1 MIMNDLLRQIRNEW
15 RANLWLGVELLVVFA
30 VLWYLVDW
38 SYVTLR
44 TWLQP
49 MGFDTEHCYNLS
61 FNRLT
66 PQADGYRADDD
77 TEADMKNLLEIVERL
92 RHRPGVEY
100 VAVSQNSI
108 PYNDGSNGLTLGVD
122 STNVTVMQR
131 WVQPDF
137 FPLFRLQGVAVQT
150 EDGRTVKTT
159 RPDSLATAMHRRGNH
174 VILSHNFVSA
184 VRTPS
189 LGYADALSM
198 LGKDYPY
205 GGYTSDDYLHVAGIC
220 EPMRWSH
227 FSTTEQWG
235 GPLAAIELRDSH
247 ICQLGNPL
255 YVQVSLRLTP
265 DADTGTRF
273 MDELMADA
281 DRLYTLGNV
290 FLLDVQSFSSLQE
303 TMEMDDVNEARTQ
316 LCVIGFLLLNIFL
329 GVIGTFWFRTQHR
342 RSEIALR
349 MSFGSTRRGVFR
361 RLIVEGLLLLTLAAV
376 PAVFIA
382 FNVGM
387 AELVD
392 VERMSFGGGRFAM
405 TVLVSW
411 LLMAL
416 MIVLGIWYPAR
427 RAMLVQPAEALHDE

>member
-1 MIMNDLLRQIRNEW
+1 MNDLLRQIRNEW

-38 SYVTLR
+38 GYVTLR

-66 PQADGYRADDD
+66 PQADSYRADDD
-77 TEADMKNLLEIVERL
+77 MEADMKNLLEIVERL

-108 PYNDGSNGLTLGVD
+108 PYNDGSNGFTLGVD

-150 EDGRTVKTT
+150 ADGRTVQTT
-159 RPDSLATAMHRRGNH
+159 RPDSLATAMHRRDNH
-174 VILSHNFVSA
+174 VILSRNFVSSS
-184 VRTPS
+184 RTPA
-189 LGYADALSM
+189 LDYPDALPL
-198 LGKDYPY
+198 LGRDYPY
-205 GGYTSDDYLHVAGIC
+205 GGTAGTYHYHVAGIC

-235 GPLAAIELRDSH
+235 GPLAAVELRDADV
-247 ICQLGNPL
+247 CNLGNPL
-255 YVQVSLRLTP
+255 YVQVSLRLSP
-265 DADTGTRF
+265 KADTGAQF
-273 MDELMADA
+273 VEGLMADA
-281 DRLYTLGNV
+281 DRLYSLGNV
-290 FLLDVQSFSSLQE
+290 FLLDVQPFTALQE
-303 TMEMDDVNEARTQ
+303 TMEMDDMNEARTQ
-316 LCVIGFLLLNIFL
+316 LCVVGFLLLNIFL

-342 RSEIALR
+342 RLEIALR

-361 RLIVEGLLLLTLAAV
+361 RLIAEGLLLLTLAAV
-376 PAVFIA
+376 PAVVIA

-392 VERMSFGGGRFAM
+392 VERMSFGGGRFVVA
-405 TVLVSW
+405 VLVSW

-416 MIVLGIWYPAR
+416 MIVLGIWHPAR
-427 RAMLVQPAEALHDE
+427 RAMRVQPAEALHDE

>member
-1 MIMNDLLRQIRNEW
+1 MNDLFRQLRNER

-30 VLWYLVDW
+30 VMWYLVDW
-38 SYVTLR
+38 TYVTVR

-49 MGFDTEHCYNLS
+49 MGFNTEHCYNLS

-66 PQADGYRADDD
+66 PQAEGYRAEDDA
-77 TEADMKNLLEIVERL
+77 EADMRHLLEIVERL

-100 VAVSQNSI
+100 AAVSQNSI
-108 PYNDGSNGLTLGVD
+108 PYIDGSNGFNLRID
-122 STNVTVMQR
+122 SVMTTGMLR
-131 WVQPDF
+131 WGQPDF
-137 FPLFRLQGVAVQT
+137 FRMFRVQGVAVLT
-150 EDGRTVKTT
+150 EDGRKVQTT
-159 RPDSLATAMHRRGNH
+159 SPDSLAAVLESSASNVLISRNYVSDHRY
-174 VILSHNFVSA
+174 A
-184 VRTPS
+184 S
-189 LGYADALSM
+189 LGYADALPL
-198 LGKDYPY
+198 LGYEVGK
-205 GGYTSDDYLHVAGIC
+205 GDDGSYSFRIAGIC

-227 FSTTEQWG
+227 FSTVNEWG
-235 GPLAAIELRDSH
+235 GPLVGVAMDDDGVIGM
-247 ICQLGNPL
+247 GNPL
-255 YVQVSLRLTP
+255 DVQVSLRLEP
-265 DADTGTRF
+265 EADTGAQF
-273 MDELMADA
+273 VEALLDDA

-290 FLLDVQSFSSLQE
+290 FLLDVQPFAALQR
-303 TMEMDDVNEARTQ
+303 TMELDDVNEARTQ

-361 RLIVEGLLLLTLAAV
+361 RLIAEGLLLLTLAAV

>member
-1 MIMNDLLRQIRNEW
+1 MNDLFRQLRNER

-30 VLWYLVDW
+30 VMWYLVDW
-38 SYVTLR
+38 TYVTVR

-66 PQADGYRADDD
+66 PQAEGYRAEDDA
-77 TEADMKNLLEIVERL
+77 EADMRHLLEIVERL

-108 PYNDGSNGLTLGVD
+108 PYNDGSNGFGLLID
-122 STNVTVMQR
+122 SVQTRAMLR
-131 WVQPDF
+131 WGQPDYF
-137 FPLFRLQGVAVQT
+137 RLFRVQGVAVLT
-150 EDGRTVKTT
+150 EDGRKVPTAS
-159 RPDSLATAMHRRGNH
+159 PDSLAETLRRSTRH
-174 VILSHNFVSA
+174 VVVSRNYVSA
-184 VRTPS
+184 SRYPE
-189 LGYADALSM
+189 LGYADALPL
-198 LGKDYPY
+198 LGYE
-205 GGYTSDDYLHVAGIC
+205 GGLRDDGTYSYKITGIC

-235 GPLAAIELRDSH
+235 GPVGAYTLLDDEI
-247 ICQLGNPL
+247 INLGNPL
-255 YVQVSLRLTP
+255 YVQVSLRLEP
-265 DADTGTRF
+265 EADTGAQF
-273 MDELMADA
+273 VEALLDDA

-290 FLLDVQSFSSLQE
+290 FLLDVQPFAALQR
-303 TMEMDDVNEARTQ
+303 TMELDDVNEARTQ

-349 MSFGSTRRGVFR
+349 MAFGSTRRGVFG
-361 RLIVEGLLLLTLAAV
+361 RLVDEGLLLLTLAAV
-376 PAVFIA
+376 PAALVA

-392 VERMSFGGGRFAM
+392 VERMPFDAVRFVVAIGV
-405 TVLVSW
+405 TW
-411 LLMAL
+411 AL
-416 MIVLGIWYPAR
+416 MSVMVVLGIWYPAR
-427 RAMLVQPAEALHDE
+427 RAMRVQPAEALHDE

>member
-1 MIMNDLLRQIRNEW
+1 MNDLFRQLRNER

-30 VLWYLVDW
+30 VMWYLVDW
-38 SYVTLR
+38 TYVTVR

-66 PQADGYRADDD
+66 PQAEGYRAEDDA
-77 TEADMKNLLEIVERL
+77 EADMRHLLEIVERL

-100 VAVSQNSI
+100 AAVSQNSI
-108 PYNDGSNGLTLGVD
+108 PYIDGSNGFNLRID
-122 STNVTVMQR
+122 SVMTTGMLR
-131 WVQPDF
+131 WGQPDF
-137 FPLFRLQGVAVQT
+137 FRMFRVQGVAVLT
-150 EDGRTVKTT
+150 EDGRKVQTT
-159 RPDSLATAMHRRGNH
+159 SPDSLAAVLESSASNVLISRNYVSDHRY
-174 VILSHNFVSA
+174 A
-184 VRTPS
+184 S
-189 LGYADALSM
+189 LGYADALPL
-198 LGKDYPY
+198 LGYEVGK
-205 GGYTSDDYLHVAGIC
+205 GDDGSYSFRIAGIC

-227 FSTTEQWG
+227 FSTVNEWG
-235 GPLAAIELRDSH
+235 GPLVGVAMDDDGVIGM
-247 ICQLGNPL
+247 GNPL
-255 YVQVSLRLTP
+255 YVQVSLRLKP
-265 DADTGTRF
+265 EADTGVDF
-273 MDELMADA
+273 MEALMDDA

-290 FLLDVQSFSSLQE
+290 FLLDVQPFAALQR
-303 TMEMDDVNEARTQ
+303 TMELDDVNEARTQ

-361 RLIVEGLLLLTLAAV
+361 RLIAEGLLLLTLAAV

>member
-1 MIMNDLLRQIRNEW
+1 
-15 RANLWLGVELLVVFA
+15 
-30 VLWYLVDW
+30 
-38 SYVTLR
+38 
-44 TWLQP
+44 
-49 MGFDTEHCYNLS
+49 
-61 FNRLT
+61 
-66 PQADGYRADDD
+66 
-77 TEADMKNLLEIVERL
+77 
-92 RHRPGVEY
+92 
-100 VAVSQNSI
+100 
-108 PYNDGSNGLTLGVD
+108 
-122 STNVTVMQR
+122 
-131 WVQPDF
+131 
-137 FPLFRLQGVAVQT
+137 
-150 EDGRTVKTT
+150 
-159 RPDSLATAMHRRGNH
+159 
-174 VILSHNFVSA
+174 
-184 VRTPS
+184 
-189 LGYADALSM
+189 
-198 LGKDYPY
+198 
-205 GGYTSDDYLHVAGIC
+205 
-220 EPMRWSH
+220 
-227 FSTTEQWG
+227 
-235 GPLAAIELRDSH
+235 
-247 ICQLGNPL
+247 
-255 YVQVSLRLTP
+255 
-265 DADTGTRF
+265 

-290 FLLDVQSFSSLQE
+290 FLLDVQPFSSLQE

-361 RLIVEGLLLLTLAAV
+361 RLIAEGLLLLTLAAV

-427 RAMLVQPAEALHDE
+427 RRGVARRVSGQSAKYVLVVGGLSVCSWPGATKHLANCPCVIGNLSSVVGQLAVCSWATCRL

>member
-1 MIMNDLLRQIRNEW
+1 MNDLFRQLRNER

-30 VLWYLVDW
+30 VMWYLVDW
-38 SYVTLR
+38 TYVTVR

-66 PQADGYRADDD
+66 PQAEGYRAEDDA
-77 TEADMKNLLEIVERL
+77 EADMRHLLEIVERL

-100 VAVSQNSI
+100 AAVSQNSI
-108 PYNDGSNGLTLGVD
+108 PYIDGSNGFNLRID
-122 STNVTVMQR
+122 SVMTTGMLR
-131 WVQPDF
+131 WGQPDF
-137 FPLFRLQGVAVQT
+137 FRMFRVQGVAVLT
-150 EDGRTVKTT
+150 EDGRKVQTT
-159 RPDSLATAMHRRGNH
+159 SPDSLAAVLESSASNVLISRNYVSDHRY
-174 VILSHNFVSA
+174 A
-184 VRTPS
+184 S
-189 LGYADALSM
+189 LGYADALPL
-198 LGKDYPY
+198 LGYEVGK
-205 GGYTSDDYLHVAGIC
+205 GDDGSYSFRIAGIC

-227 FSTTEQWG
+227 FSTVNEWG
-235 GPLAAIELRDSH
+235 GPLVGVAMDDDGVIGM
-247 ICQLGNPL
+247 GNPL
-255 YVQVSLRLTP
+255 YVQVSLRLEP
-265 DADTGTRF
+265 EADTGAQF
-273 MDELMADA
+273 VEALLDDA

-290 FLLDVQSFSSLQE
+290 FLLDVQPFTALQR

-316 LCVIGFLLLNIFL
+316 FCVIGFLLLNIFL

-349 MSFGSTRRGVFR
+349 MAFGSTRRGVFR
-361 RLIVEGLLLLTLAAV
+361 RLIAEGLLLLTLAAV

>member
-1 MIMNDLLRQIRNEW
+1 MNDLLRQIRNER

-30 VLWYLVDW
+30 VMWYLVAW
-38 SYVTLR
+38 TYVTVR

-49 MGFDTEHCYNLS
+49 MGFDTEHCYDLT

-66 PQADGYRADDD
+66 PQAEGYRPGDDAE
-77 TEADMKNLLEIVERL
+77 TDMRNLLEIVERL

-108 PYNDGSNGLTLGVD
+108 PYNDGSNSCNLRIDSVLTHGML
-122 STNVTVMQR
+122 R
-131 WVQPDF
+131 WGQPDF
-137 FPLFRLQGVAVQT
+137 FRMFRVQGVSVLTA
-150 EDGRTVKTT
+150 DGRKVATT
-159 RPDSLATAMHRRGNH
+159 SSDSLANALHRSDRN
-174 VILSHNFVSA
+174 VIISRNYVSA
-184 VRTPS
+184 NRYPD
-189 LGYADALSM
+189 LGFADALPL
-198 LGKDYPY
+198 LGYECDY
-205 GGYTSDDYLHVAGIC
+205 TQSDGTYSFKIAGIC

-235 GPLAAIELRDSH
+235 GPIVGYEFRDPD
-247 ICQLGNPL
+247 IINLGNPL
-255 YVQVSLRLTP
+255 YVQVSLRLKP
-265 DADTGTRF
+265 EADTGADF
-273 MDELMADA
+273 MEKLLDDA

-290 FLLDVQSFSSLQE
+290 FLLDVQPFTALQH

-349 MSFGSTRRGVFR
+349 MAFGSTRRGVFR
-361 RLIVEGLLLLTLAAV
+361 RLTDEGLLLLTLAAV
-376 PAVFIA
+376 PAAIIA

-392 VERMSFGGGRFAM
+392 VERMPFDAVRFLWAIGM
-405 TVLVSW
+405 TWV
-411 LLMAL
+411 LMAL
-416 MIVLGIWYPAR
+416 MVVLGIWYPAR
-427 RAMLVQPAEALHDE
+427 RAMRIQPAEALYDE